1 LSILEKMAAAIRPPE
16 NDLQRIDARQ
26 QAQAAASPDDWLSLV
41 LAHHRDLEA
50 GFAAVK
56 SAGNATAR
64 ITAQK
69 KLGILLTG
77 HAIAEEGAIYPALAD
92 HGEKLHADTGYEE
105 QARVKVQMA
114 ALEQLDP
121 MSEDYLTRLDQIHR
135 AVAHHMYQEEGS
147 WFLAL
152 KEKAAADVQAAI
164 TFRYKEEYQ
173 RYVGSDAP

>member
-1 LSILEKMAAAIRPPE
+1 MSILEKVAAAIRPPE
-16 NDLQRIDARQ
+16 SALQRIDARQ

-77 HAIAEEGAIYPALAD
+77 HAIAEEGVIYPALAD
-92 HGEKLHADTGYEE
+92 QGDKLHADMGYDE
-105 QARVKVQMA
+105 QARVKMQMA
-114 ALEQLDP
+114 SLEQLDP
-121 MSEDYLTRLDQIHR
+121 MGDDYLARLSHIHR
-135 AVAHHMYQEEGS
+135 AVTHHMYQEEGF
-147 WFLAL
+147 WFLTL
-152 KEKAAADVQAAI
+152 KEHAPADVQAAI
-164 TFRYKEEYQ
+164 TFRYKEEYE
-173 RYVGSDAP
+173 RYVGSEGL